1 MASKRLI
8 TVIDGSML
16 EGGGQILRNSVS
28 VSCICNLPVKIKNIR
43 GGRTKPGLQRQ
54 HLMGVLLAEKICCG
68 RLEGGELLSQEIV
81 LYPESI
87 TGGPFLS
94 DIKSAGSVMLLLQV
108 ALPCLLYASK
118 ISCVTLK
125 GGTNASFAPQVDH
138 TLLVL
143 CPVAKNFG
151 INFDITIKRRGY
163 FPKGGGEVKV
173 DIEPVK
179 KLSCVCLK
187 EMGEVLEVKGVAFV
201 AGNCPKK
208 VLHVMA
214 DTAEGLL
221 AKSLPGVKLS
231 IDRQQNPHA
240 MDTASGLVLCAV
252 TSTGCYIGGSSLGSH
267 SELAELTGEKAAQEL
282 LESISHKVCVDK
294 WTQDQIILLMALA
307 EGKSVVRCGPI
318 TLHTET
324 AIYIAEKLLRAKF
337 EIKPVNPDEA
347 DCKKFP
353 CFIEC
358 EGIGKLN
365 PNFDL

>member
-1 MASKRLI
+1 MASKRI
-8 TVIDGSML
+8 VTVIDGSML
-16 EGGGQILRNSVS
+16 EGGGQILRNSIS
-28 VSCICNLPVKIKNIR
+28 LSCICNSPVKIKNIR

-54 HLMGVLLAEKICCG
+54 HLMGVRLAEMICCG
-68 RLEGGELLSQEIV
+68 LLEGGELLSREIV

-87 TGGPFLS
+87 IGGSFLS

-143 CPVAKNFG
+143 CPVAKKFG

-163 FPKGGGEVKV
+163 FPKGGGEVNV

-179 KLSCVCLK
+179 KLSSVCLK
-187 EMGEVLEVKGVAFV
+187 EMGEVVEVMGVVFV

-208 VLHVMA
+208 ILQVMA

-252 TSTGCYIGGSSLGSH
+252 TNTGCYIGGSSLGSH

-282 LESISHKVCVDK
+282 LESIAHKACVDK

-324 AIYIAEKLLRAKF
+324 AVYIAEHLLGVKF
-337 EIKPVNPDEA
+337 KIIPVNPAEA
-347 DCKKFP
+347 DYKKFP

-365 PNFDL
+365 PNF